1 MNTILANNYT
11 YDAADDYDIFHRG
24 PWVLEVV
31 KFITEPEG
39 EVSWVKEQL
48 YKIEGMNFG
57 SSNQTPEEQENHSK
71 KMGQFKHIGYMRITF
86 KTKKKACAYYNM
98 HNPHLR
104 PLNAN
109 NNDSSDWDPE
119 TKLLY
124 IVRKNY
130 RIFPTIEAWGI

>member
-1 MNTILANNYT
+1 MA
-11 YDAADDYDIFHRG
+11 
-24 PWVLEVV
+24 VV
-31 KFITEPEG
+31 IRH
-39 EVSWVKEQL
+39 Q
-48 YKIEGMNFG
+48 
-57 SSNQTPEEQENHSK
+57 
-71 KMGQFKHIGYMRITF
+71 KMGQFKHIGYMRISF

-109 NNDSSDWDPE
+109 NNYSSDWDPD

-130 RIFPTIEAWGI
+130 RIFPTIQPWDI

>member
-1 MNTILANNYT
+1 MNTVLANNYT
-11 YDAADDYDIFHRG
+11 YDDDYDPFNSG
-24 PWVLEVV
+24 SWVLEVV
-31 KFITEPEG
+31 KFITDPE
-39 EVSWVKEQL
+39 VAWVKAQL
-48 YKIEGMNFG
+48 YKIEGINFG
-57 SSNQTPEEQENHSK
+57 NLNHTPEEQENHSK

-109 NNDSSDWDPE
+109 NNYSSDWDPE

-130 RIFPTIEAWGI
+130 NICSEVERWY